1 MAETPSLNPMTDL
14 NCVEKAQSGDRMAF
28 RTLVLEN
35 SDAMHRLALRLTGS
49 ESAAQD
55 VVQDA
60 WIKAHRNLD
69 RFDGRARFGTWVHR
83 ITVNTALDH
92 MRRQKSRQRVEVES
106 SGEELPAAA
115 AAQSCPAEQQD
126 LISKT
131 LGALQKLTDMER
143 SAFTL
148 RHFEGHSI
156 REICEL
162 LGIRNSACKQA
173 IFRAVNKMRDHLEA
187 LA

>member
-1 MAETPSLNPMTDL
+1 MSDAA
-14 NCVEKAQSGDRMAF
+14 CVKQAQAGDRMAF
-28 RTLVLEN
+28 RTLVLEH
-35 SDAMHRLALRLTGS
+35 SEPMQRLALRLTGS
-49 ESAAQD
+49 EAAAQD

-69 RFDGRARFGTWVHR
+69 RFDGRARFGTWIHR

-92 MRRQKSRQRVEVES
+92 MRKNKSRQRFEVEVT
-106 SGEELPAAA
+106 GEELPAVVASE
-115 AAQSCPAEQQD
+115 SCPAERED
-126 LISKT
+126 LIT
-131 LGALQKLTDMER
+131 RTMAALQKLTDMER

-173 IFRAVNKMRDHLEA
+173 IFRAVHKMREHMEA